1 VIRGARLAALAAL
14 LRTLAV
20 AGVLA
25 LTAALPALAADGAKS
40 SGVPEATL
48 TIANRDI
55 VTFRALLL
63 DKTPDMR
70 AERARAR
77 VLALQHDDLAY
88 PVRALPASLGELR
101 GMQVLVGDT
110 TIFSLLPADLD
121 PEEKLTLEQAA
132 ERARHNLEDAL
143 IAVREQRR
151 WPVLLLGL
159 AHAAGVT
166 AFLVF
171 AYYVLNRVG
180 LALLA
185 RLERYRDALAARTS
199 GVQMREYAVRLLINL
214 LQLGRWVLIAVLVYA
229 WLAYVLDHFPL
240 TSPLGHG
247 LAQFVLTLLDWI
259 VEGSVAAIPSIV
271 TIAVILAVARAI
283 VQVIGQFFQS
293 VQSGRTQVPFL
304 QAETAGATRRIV
316 TMLVWLLAVAVA
328 YPFIPGSGS
337 DAFKGLSVLVG
348 VMISLGST
356 GLVTQMMSGL
366 VIVYS
371 RALRRGD
378 FVIVNGVEGV
388 VGEVGTLAT
397 KVITMR
403 NEEVTI
409 PNSVLVASPIHNY
422 SKLAGSQGTLLA
434 TKVTIGYDAPWRQV
448 HAMLILA
455 AKRTS
460 GLRAQPEAFVYQRAL
475 GDFYVEYELFVYVDN
490 PLTRVATLSAL
501 HANIQDVF
509 NENGVQILSPH
520 FVLQPRRPVVVP
532 PEHWYA
538 RPAQPP
544 EAPKG

>member
-1 VIRGARLAALAAL
+1 MRALAVIWL
-14 LRTLAV
+14 LAIV
-20 AGVLA
+20 A
-25 LTAALPALAADGAKS
+25 PSLAADDTKPGKVS
-40 SGVPEATL
+40 EGTL
-48 TIANRDI
+48 TLANREI
-55 VTFRALLL
+55 VVFRAVLL
-63 DKTPDMR
+63 DKTPEMR

-77 VLALQHDDLAY
+77 LLALQQAELAN
-88 PVRALPASLGELR
+88 PVRALPASLGDLR

-110 TIFSLLPADLD
+110 TIFSLLPGDLD

-143 IAVREQRR
+143 TAVRDQRR

-166 AFLVF
+166 AVLALVF
-171 AYYVLNRVG
+171 FLLNRAG
-180 LALLA
+180 MAMLA
-185 RLERYRDALAARTS
+185 RLGRYRDALAAGAR
-199 GVQMREYAVRLLINL
+199 GAQMREYAVRLLISL
-214 LQLGRWVLIAVLVYA
+214 LQLGRWVLIAVLVYG

-240 TSPLGHG
+240 TSPLGRG
-247 LAQFVLTLLDWI
+247 LAHFVLTLLDWM
-259 VEGSVAAIPSIV
+259 VEGSVQAIPAIV
-271 TIAVILAVARAI
+271 TIAVILTVTRAI
-283 VQVIGQFFQS
+283 VQVLGQFFQS

-304 QAETAGATRRIV
+304 HPETASATRRIV
-316 TMLVWLLAVAVA
+316 TMLVWLLAIAIA

-371 RALRRGD
+371 RALRRND

-388 VGEVGTLAT
+388 VAEVGTLAT
-397 KVITMR
+397 KVVTMR

-422 SKLAGSQGTLLA
+422 SKLAGSQGTMLT

-455 AKRTS
+455 ARRTA
-460 GLRAQPEAFVYQRAL
+460 GLRTHPEPFVYQRAL
-475 GDFYVEYELFVYVDN
+475 SDFYVEYELFVYVDN

-501 HANIQDVF
+501 HANIQDAF
-509 NENGVQILSPH
+509 NEHGVQILSPH
-520 FVLQPRRPVVVP
+520 FVLQPRHSVVVP

-538 RPAQPP
+538 PPAQPP